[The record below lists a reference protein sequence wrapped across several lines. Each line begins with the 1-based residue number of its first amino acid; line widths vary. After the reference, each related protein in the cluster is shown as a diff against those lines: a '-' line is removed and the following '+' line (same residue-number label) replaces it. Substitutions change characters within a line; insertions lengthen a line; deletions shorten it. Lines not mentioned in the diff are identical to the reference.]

1 MGEHSSGVLGVLEV
15 LLEHEEYIHREG
27 DLWVSL
33 VEMVGVLGVLEYEE
47 SIHKKGKLWVSIVVV
62 F

>member
-27 DLWVSL
+27 ELKVSL
-33 VEMVGVLGVLEYEE
+33 VQVICV
-47 SIHKKGKLWVSIVVV
+47 
-62 F
+62 